1 LCFVAIGNNKCCICN
16 GHKEREC
23 TEREDDPQSDI
34 IPNSKY
40 YYYYKKFIA
49 FSAAVVLSYTA
60 VYASLNLLTTIAGQ
74 ALGFTSLTVFALVAF
89 MVTFFTLPLL
99 RSFGGHRMLIVTFI
113 AFCLFVL
120 CQFYV
125 SYATL
130 IPAAVFVGLAS
141 TLFWICGIT
150 YLNKVAV
157 EYSDEYGIGHEKMMS
172 FANGIAMG
180 CYTGGALL
188 GSALSSSILL
198 QSGLDRQSVAM
209 GNESC
214 NLEQSTDHIDPYNKY
229 LMILRGVLLL
239 CAFVASIIAVLFL
252 DKLKSENVKCT
263 WKNVLFELKQSNIDF
278 FTTILVKKTYI
289 LLGFPLVMTTAV
301 VESFTFGSFAKV
313 LHLGCV
319 ITVYAIIII
328 IIVYLY
334 FIYFRR
340 TYLNVLVFTW
350 LDMLLWCMLCLL
362 PYHASLLAKCTLH
375 VHPDMWWLLL
385 LQY

>member
-1 LCFVAIGNNKCCICN
+1 MCFFAIENNECYICN
-16 GHKEREC
+16 GHKEHEC
-23 TEREDDPQSDI
+23 TEMEADLQSNVT
-34 IPNSKY
+34 PKSKY
-40 YYYYKKFIA
+40 CYYYKNFIV

-74 ALGFTSLTVFALVAF
+74 ALGFTSLTVFALVTF

-99 RSFGGHRMLIVTFI
+99 RSFGTHRMLIVTFI

-141 TLFWICGIT
+141 TLFWIGGVT

-157 EYSDEYGIGHEKMMS
+157 EYGDEYGIGHEKMMS

-198 QSGLDRQSVAM
+198 PSGLDGQSVAI

-214 NLEQSTDHIDPYNKY
+214 NLKQSTDHIDPYNEY

-239 CAFVASIIAVLFL
+239 CALIASIIVVLFL

-263 WKNVLFELKQSNIDF
+263 WKNVLFEVKQSNIDF
-278 FTTILVKKTYI
+278 FTTVLVKKTYI

-313 LHLGCV
+313 LYLGCA
-319 ITVYAIIII
+319 IT
-328 IIVYLY
+328 
-334 FIYFRR
+334 IY
-340 TYLNVLVFTW
+340 
-350 LDMLLWCMLCLL
+350 
-362 PYHASLLAKCTLH
+362 
-375 VHPDMWWLLL
+375 
-385 LQY
+385 